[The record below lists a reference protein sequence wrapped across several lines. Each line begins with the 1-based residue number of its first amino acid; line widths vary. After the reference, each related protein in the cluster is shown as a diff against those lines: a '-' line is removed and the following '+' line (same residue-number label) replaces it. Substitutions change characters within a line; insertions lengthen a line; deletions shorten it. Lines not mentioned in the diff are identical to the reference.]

1 MDRLCRMDSRDG
13 MLKNNLDPG
22 PSYKHDGKIVEPP
35 DLALEPYAVDEKHR
49 HIKFAVAEKLEK
61 CILDRCGPL
70 GRHV

>member
-1 MDRLCRMDSRDG
+1 
-13 MLKNNLDPG
+13 MLKNNLGPG
-22 PSYKHDGKIVEPP
+22 PSYKHDGKIVEPH
-35 DLALEPYAVDEKHR
+35 DLTLEPYAVDEKHR